1 MHQAVPK
8 TDAPIDVLDRFAGA
22 TPELARLRA
31 LRPELIELE
40 QRAYEVL
47 FPVRTGP
54 GPATGSGPATGPGPA
69 TGLGLA
75 TGSGPATSARTVP
88 GTVTDTGV
96 SVAERAA
103 AALAVAVEHRRAP
116 AVGHYRALLDT
127 ATGETATADRI
138 IARAPFDGD
147 TATAATAAKATAA
160 TTTATGAA
168 TPGRIAAAVAHA
180 RLLTHTPARGGL
192 DALRAAGFTD
202 PQIVTV
208 SQTVAFVNYQ
218 MQLAA
223 GLALLAT
230 GDSGTG
236 TDPGAPSTTVAGGPR
251 YTIDVL
257 TWRPA
262 IRPLAPGELG
272 EEHRAALAGK
282 ARVDT
287 PYFRTLGHDL
297 GILAVRTAI
306 DLAAFT
312 AEGGLPRAERELAA
326 TAVSLYNG
334 CVYCA
339 SVHARLTARLHGDPA
354 PVRRFLAYGST
365 AVLGRRWKL
374 ITRLATGLAP
384 VPATAAEADVEA
396 LRELGLTELA
406 LVDLVHCAAFFG
418 WANRLMLSLGSVEGE
433 DQEHEGRQA
442 TE

>member
-1 MHQAVPK
+1 MHDAVRKAVPK
-8 TDAPIDVLDRFAGA
+8 TDHPTDVIDGPDVLDHFAGA

-31 LRPELIELE
+31 LRPDLIELE
-40 QRAYEVL
+40 QRAYDVL
-47 FPVRTGP
+47 FPPGP
-54 GPATGSGPATGPGPA
+54 GTAADTGVSG
-69 TGLGLA
+69 
-75 TGSGPATSARTVP
+75 
-88 GTVTDTGV
+88 TDTGV
-96 SVAERAA
+96 SGTDTGVSGTDTGVSGTDTGVSATDTGVSAAERAA

-116 AVGHYRALLDT
+116 AVGHYRALLEA
-127 ATGETATADRI
+127 ATGDTATADRI
-138 IARAPFDGD
+138 TARAPLNGGR
-147 TATAATAAKATAA
+147 
-160 TTTATGAA
+160 TTPEAH
-168 TPGRIAAAVAHA
+168 RIAAAVAHA
-180 RLLTHTPARGGL
+180 RLLTHTPAEGGP
-192 DALRAAGFTD
+192 DALRAAGFTE
-202 PQIVTV
+202 PQIVTL
-208 SQTVAFVNYQ
+208 SQTVAFANHQ
-218 MQLAA
+218 MHLAA

-230 GDSGTG
+230 GDPGTG
-236 TDPGAPSTTVAGGPR
+236 THPAAPSTTVSGGPQ
-251 YTIDVL
+251 YTTDVL

-262 IRPLAPGELG
+262 IRPLAPEELS
-272 EEHRAALAGK
+272 EEHRTALAGK
-282 ARVDT
+282 RRVDT

-354 PVRRFLAYGST
+354 PVHRFLAHGST

-374 ITRLATGLAP
+374 IARLAAGLAP

-396 LRELGLTELA
+396 LRALGLTELA

-433 DQEHEGRQA
+433 AQENDGRTA
-442 TE
+442 TG